1 MSADLYNDL
10 TIVLATKNYPKKTP
24 HILKSDHW
32 FQSYDIASGQIGLK
46 LCSIMDSARRIKILH
61 SARQDAPF
69 LCPTNTA
76 RKYFHQLKK
85 LIMFYCTSL
94 VA

>member
-32 FQSYDIASGQIGLK
+32 FQSYDVASGQ
-46 LCSIMDSARRIKILH
+46 SWAE
-61 SARQDAPF
+61 A
-69 LCPTNTA
+69 
-76 RKYFHQLKK
+76 
-85 LIMFYCTSL
+85 
-94 VA
+94 V